1 MSTTVYIRHVYIHVN
16 SFVTPCMCVSTS
28 AGILPE
34 EHFKLWCVNILLY
47 VQLLA
52 IKPITVCEIV
62 TPQKYL
68 PYCYI

>member
-1 MSTTVYIRHVYIHVN
+1 
-16 SFVTPCMCVSTS
+16 MCVSTS